1 MPVRR
6 KRPVRSFSLSAT
18 ILDWLTTETNRT
30 GETASALVERA
41 LLSASQA
48 ARHG

>member
-6 KRPVRSFSLSAT
+6 KRPVRSVSLSAAVT
-18 ILDWLTTETNRT
+18 AWLTSESDRT
-30 GETASALVERA
+30 GETVSALVERA
-41 LLSASQA
+41 LLSLSAS